1 MGISYSYDSLP
12 SGITFA
18 NGSRSIQ
25 PLTPDE
31 GEVLGKWCER
41 VFACV
46 CVCVG
51 AFVSYLGSC
60 VTCVSVSRV

>member
-41 VFACV
+41 VFASV
-46 CVCVG
+46 CVRGGFCVLSRLVCYMC
-51 AFVSYLGSC
+51 FC
-60 VTCVSVSRV
+60 V